1 MAVTADTRT
10 QLIGLSVAMLGSAP
24 GTDRLNDWVD
34 DLDDD
39 MSVEDLANHIEDSDD
54 FQDEYPAF
62 MTDGE
67 FAEAFM
73 GNLLGDYTTAE
84 VSAMVVEAVEGLLGA
99 GHSRGEVA
107 LVVVTAMLA
116 IAAEGESHDLYEAL
130 GMASVAFHNKVMVA
144 EHYTVMARMEDPSA
158 SVLEGVTA
166 DADSVMMAKDAID
179 NPPPTPEEME
189 GQTFTLG
196 TLRDKVTG
204 TAYDDTIISEPDSKG
219 DATLGPADTIDGGDG
234 YDSLEIFNIET
245 DGIMIDSA
253 VDADVMNVEHVYL
266 SARNAIHVDLSE
278 WEGLEMVEIGRFGRD
293 EDVMVTVDGASV
305 SSSRTIDGDVTIAG
319 AAGEVSVA
327 AGKTSVV
334 RVESGAHTTSVMA
347 KGGMTVDV
355 ASNGAN
361 GQSMTVTSVSI
372 DGVAGED
379 LGADGRRGNPME
391 PVENPLYDPSATG
404 GGADTFRYLTD
415 AGVMA
420 RDNNT
425 SGNLADNIDDVD
437 GDDAEVTNTAADAAM
452 ILSVFKD
459 GKKVDQG
466 TAGAEDG
473 TDSGDVPVHI
483 YSDAIESIELHN
495 TWATVAVVNKSKT
508 PQDLAVTVNKY
519 GTDKIGGKLC
529 LAQTGA
535 AANVDLTV
543 VGDSNFILA
552 GNATKTIDV
561 TLDADLKLGVTKFQN
576 PNPDMPS
583 DTLESVMLSGGGDFE
598 MNAMGLSKLKT
609 IDASG
614 ASGDVIVTNLGGSA
628 TSYMGGSGFDCLGVA
643 AHNAKGIMVN
653 LGMGDDVFKSGASS
667 NKSRVDGGDGMDTLH
682 LTSSAGISYDPD
694 GPTGPAKPVSI
705 YSNFE
710 TLNVGGSGE
719 ATYDVKLLGV
729 GNVVV
734 ADASATGPVTLS
746 NMADGMGIS
755 VHGKGAGISAN
766 IVHAMADREPGAARY
781 SGELNVNL
789 LANGG
794 ATDTKAI
801 TSGEAMLT
809 LSVDEEI
816 EILSIDSSANA
827 GGSSP
832 TVSARN
838 KPGAGHYENTVT
850 LNGTNDASAATVE
863 AIVVSGN
870 AKVVVMQSTVS
881 GSELGFGQ
889 LELVDAEDNTGGV
902 TVDATGTA
910 EEVDMVGGSAKDVF
924 TGGAQG
930 DDIRGNGGNDMLT
943 GGAGDDSLRGGAGGD
958 MLIGDTADDSS
969 GNDTYDYTSASDS
982 QVAWTATGTM
992 YGFDTIVGFNGA
1004 RTLNNDGTVATAG
1017 DVISL
1022 GRTLF
1027 NSLKGSIKA
1036 YTGDDAISS
1045 TDTADPDPPAGSLQA
1060 FLGDGDGI
1068 FETVTRNTDGFGSTT
1083 AKHSIAT
1090 VTETYDGDPATD
1102 GVQEANRLWVLIDVD
1117 GDGDFDAGTDM
1128 AIVISGL
1135 TGELEFADFSA

>member
-1 MAVTADTRT
+1 
-10 QLIGLSVAMLGSAP
+10 MLGSAP

-73 GNLLGDYTTAE
+73 GNLLGDYATAD

-130 GMASVAFHNKVMVA
+130 GMASTAFHNKVMVA
-144 EHYTVMARMEDPSA
+144 EHYTVMARMADPSA
-158 SVLEGVTA
+158 SVLDGVTA

-204 TAYDDTIISEPDSKG
+204 TAYDDTIVSEPDSKG
-219 DATLGPADTIDGGDG
+219 DATLGPADTIDGGAG

-245 DGIMIDSA
+245 DGIVIDSS

-266 SARNAIHVDLSE
+266 SARNAINVNLSE

-334 RVESGAHTTSVMA
+334 RVESGAHTTSVMT
-347 KGGMTVDV
+347 KGGKTVDV

-372 DGVAGED
+372 DGVAGEG
-379 LGADGRRGNPME
+379 LGADKVRGDTMEAVRNPI
-391 PVENPLYDPSATG
+391 YDADGSGQATSM
-404 GGADTFRYLTD
+404 YLTPAGQTALD
-415 AGVMA
+415 ANAALTNPSTDLTTVI
-420 RDNNT
+420 N
-425 SGNLADNIDDVD
+425 DDSH
-437 GDDAEVTNTAADAAM
+437 VTNDKDAAAM
-452 ILSVFKD
+452 ILTRFGAD
-459 GKKVDQG
+459 GKRVAPG
-466 TAGAEDG
+466 AAGYETADMS
-473 TDSGDVPVHI
+473 TDSGGVPVHV
-483 YSDAIESIELHN
+483 YSDAIQSIELHN

-508 PQDLAVTVNKY
+508 PQDLMVTVNKY

-583 DTLESVMLSGGGDFE
+583 DTLESVMLSGAGDFE
-598 MNAMGLSKLKT
+598 MNAMGLSKLKM

-614 ASGDVIVTNLGGSA
+614 ASGDVIVTKLGGSV
-628 TSYMGGSGFDCLGVA
+628 TSYMGGSGFDCIGVD

-653 LGMGDDVFKSGASS
+653 LGMGNDVFKSGASS
-667 NKSRVDGGDGMDTLH
+667 NKSRVDGGDGMDILH
-682 LTSSAGISYDPD
+682 LTNSDGYSYDPD
-694 GPTGPAKPVSI
+694 GPTGPAKPMSI

-710 TLNVGGSGE
+710 TLNVGGSVK
-719 ATYDVKLLGV
+719 AMYDVKLLDV
-729 GNVVV
+729 DNVVV
-734 ADASATGPVTLS
+734 TDASTMGMVTLS
-746 NMADGMGIS
+746 NMADGMGLS
-755 VHGKGAGISAN
+755 VHGKGAGISAD

-794 ATDTKAI
+794 ATDTKAS

-850 LNGTNDASAATVE
+850 LNGTGTAGDATVE
-863 AIVVSGN
+863 AIIVGGN
-870 AKVVVMQSTVS
+870 AKVMVLQQSPDTAS
-881 GSELGFGQ
+881 TLSLGFGA

-902 TVDATGTA
+902 TVDATGTT
-910 EEVDMVGGSAKDVF
+910 EEVDMVGGSGGDKF
-924 TGGAQG
+924 TGGAMG
-930 DDIRGNGGNDMLT
+930 DDLRGNGGNDMLM
-943 GGAGDDSLRGGAGGD
+943 GGDGNDSLRGGTGGD
-958 MLIGDTADDSS
+958 TLNGGTGDDV
-969 GNDTYDYTSASDS
+969 YDYTSASDS
-982 QVAWTATGTM
+982 QVAWTATGAM
-992 YGFDTIVGFNGA
+992 YGFDTI
-1004 RTLNNDGTVATAG
+1004 TSWESG
-1017 DVISL
+1017 DTISL

-1027 NSLKGSIKA
+1027 NSLQGTVKA
-1036 YTGDDAISS
+1036 TTGDNRIDSTADAA
-1045 TDTADPDPPAGSLQA
+1045 DTASANLRA
-1060 FLGDGDGI
+1060 FLGNGDGI
-1068 FETVTRNTDGFGSTT
+1068 FETKTTNPDGTFGSTVT
-1083 AKHSIAT
+1083 KHSIAT
-1090 VTETYDGDPATD
+1090 VTEAYQAGDDNGDGMIDDNDTED
-1102 GVQEANRLWVLIDVD
+1102 SRTWVLIDVD

-1128 AIVISGL
+1128 AIAIVGTQTL
-1135 TGELEFADFSA
+1135 TGGTSGDFVA

>member
-1 MAVTADTRT
+1 MAVTEQTRT
-10 QLIGLSVAMLGSAP
+10 GLIGLSVAMLGSAP
-24 GTDRLNDWVD
+24 GTDLLNEWVAAHEGG
-34 DLDDD
+34 
-39 MSVEDLANHIEDSDD
+39 MSLEDIANHIAGSDA
-54 FQDEYPAF
+54 FQATYPAF
-62 MTDGE
+62 LTNAE
-67 FAEAFM
+67 FAEAF
-73 GNLLGDYTTAE
+73 LGDVLGDN
-84 VSAMVVEAVEGLLGA
+84 VSAEL
-99 GHSRGEVA
+99 
-107 LVVVTAMLA
+107 TT
-116 IAAEGESHDLYEAL
+116 AAEGIVVGLLNDGMTRGALALAVVGALHDIAMTGMDHPAYGDL
-130 GMASVAFHNKVMVA
+130 GMAAMAFANQIEVA
-144 EHYTVMARMEDPSA
+144 EHYTLNARMAEPSA
-158 SVLEGVTA
+158 DVLDGVTS
-166 DADSVMMAKDAID
+166 DADSVTMAIDAID
-179 NPPPTPEEME
+179 NPPAPPEEME

-196 TLRDKVTG
+196 TLRDKVVG

-219 DATLGPADTIDGGDG
+219 DSTLGPADTIDGGAG

-245 DGIMIDSA
+245 DGIVIDSS

-266 SARNAIHVDLSE
+266 SARNAINVNLSE

-293 EDVMVTVDGASV
+293 EEVMVTVDGASV

-319 AAGEVSVA
+319 AAGDVSVA
-327 AGKTSVV
+327 ASKTSVV
-334 RVESGAHTTSVMA
+334 RVESGAHTTSVMT
-347 KGGMTVDV
+347 KGGKTVDV

-361 GQSMTVTSVSI
+361 GQSMTVTSVSV
-372 DGVAGED
+372 DGVAGEG
-379 LGADGRRGNPME
+379 LGADKVRGDTME
-391 PVENPLYDPSATG
+391 PVANPLFDASATG
-404 GGADTFRYLTD
+404 GDVNTFRYLTD
-415 AGVMA
+415 AGVAA
-420 RDNNT
+420 RDL
-425 SGNLADNIDDVD
+425 SADDDNDISDPAVH
-437 GDDAEVTNTAADAAM
+437 VTNDKDAAAM
-452 ILSVFKD
+452 ILTRFGAD
-459 GKKVDQG
+459 GKRVAPGAAGYD
-466 TAGAEDG
+466 TADMS
-473 TDSGDVPVHI
+473 TDSGGVPVHV
-483 YSDAIESIELHN
+483 YSDAIQSIELHN

-508 PQDLAVTVNKY
+508 PQDLMVTVNKY

-583 DTLESVMLSGGGDFE
+583 NTLESVMLSGAGDFE

-614 ASGDVIVTNLGGSA
+614 ASGDVIITDLGGSA
-628 TSYMGGSGFDCLGVA
+628 TSYMGGSGFDYLGVA
-643 AHNAKGIMVN
+643 AHNSKGIMVN
-653 LGMGDDVFKSGASS
+653 LGMGNDVFKSGASS

-694 GPTGPAKPVSI
+694 GPTGPAKAMSI

-710 TLNVGGSGE
+710 TLNVGGSVE
-719 ATYDVKLLGV
+719 AMYDVKLLGV
-729 GNVVV
+729 DNVVV
-734 ADASATGPVTLS
+734 TDASTMGMVTLD

-755 VHGKGAGISAN
+755 VHGKGKDGISAD
-766 IVHAMADREPGAARY
+766 IVHTMADREPGAARY

-794 ATDTKAI
+794 AADTKAS

-832 TVSARN
+832 AVSARN

-850 LNGTNDASAATVE
+850 LNGTNDADAATVE
-863 AIVVSGN
+863 AINVSGN
-870 AKVVVMQSTVS
+870 AKVVVMQSTLS

-902 TVDATGTA
+902 TVDATGTT

-924 TGGAQG
+924 TGGAQ
-930 DDIRGNGGNDMLT
+930 DDDLRGNGGNDMLT
-943 GGAGDDSLRGGAGGD
+943 GGVGDDSLRGGAGGD
-958 MLIGDTADDSS
+958 TLTGGD
-969 GNDTYDYTSASDS
+969 GNNTFDYTAASDS
-982 QVAWTATGTM
+982 QVAWTATGAM
-992 YGFDTIVGFNGA
+992 YGFDTITDF
-1004 RTLNNDGTVATAG
+1004 TSG
-1017 DVISL
+1017 DKISL

-1036 YTGDDAISS
+1036 YTGDAAINS
-1045 TDTADPDPPAGSLQA
+1045 TNVVGEGETDPSDNLLQA

-1068 FETVTRNTDGFGSTT
+1068 FETVTPNTDGFGNTT

-1090 VTETYDGDPATD
+1090 VAEVYQANDDNGDGMIDNDDTAD
-1102 GVQEANRLWVLIDVD
+1102 NRIWVLIDVD

-1128 AIVISGL
+1128 AIAIAGTSPPAQ
-1135 TGELEFADFSA
+1135 ADFSA

>member
-1 MAVTADTRT
+1 MAVTEQTRT
-10 QLIGLSVAMLGSAP
+10 GLIGLSVAMLGSAP
-24 GTDRLNDWVD
+24 GTDLLNEWVAAHED
-34 DLDDD
+34 G
-39 MSVEDLANHIEDSDD
+39 MSLEDIANHIAGSDA
-54 FQDEYPAF
+54 FQATYPAF
-62 MTDGE
+62 LTNAE
-67 FAEAFM
+67 FAADFL
-73 GNLLGDYTTAE
+73 GNVLGDN
-84 VSAMVVEAVEGLLGA
+84 VSAELTAAAEGIVVGLLNDGMTRGA
-99 GHSRGEVA
+99 LALAVVVA
-107 LVVVTAMLA
+107 LHDIAMA
-116 IAAEGESHDLYEAL
+116 GESHDAYADL
-130 GMASVAFHNKVMVA
+130 GMAAMAFHNQIEVA
-144 EHYTVMARMEDPSA
+144 EHYTLNARMAEPSA
-158 SVLEGVTA
+158 DVLDGVTS
-166 DADSVMMAKDAID
+166 DADSVTMAIDAID
-179 NPPPTPEEME
+179 NPPVPPEEME

-196 TLRDKVTG
+196 TLRDKVVG
-204 TAYDDTIISEPDSKG
+204 TAYDDTIVSEPDSKG

-245 DGIMIDSA
+245 DGIVIDSS

-266 SARNAIHVDLSE
+266 SARNAIDVNLSE

-305 SSSRTIDGDVTIAG
+305 SSSRTIDGNVTIAG
-319 AAGEVSVA
+319 AAGDVSVA

-379 LGADGRRGNPME
+379 LGADKVRGNTME
-391 PVENPLYDPSATG
+391 AVRNPIYDADGSGQATSMYLTPAGQAALDANAALTNPSTNLTTVINDDSHVTNDKDAAEMILTRY
-404 GGADTFRYLTD
+404 GADGKRVAPGA
-415 AGVMA
+415 AGYE
-420 RDNNT
+420 T
-425 SGNLADNIDDVD
+425 AD
-437 GDDAEVTNTAADAAM
+437 M
-452 ILSVFKD
+452 S
-459 GKKVDQG
+459 
-466 TAGAEDG
+466 
-473 TDSGDVPVHI
+473 TDSGGVPVHV
-483 YSDAIESIELHN
+483 YSDAIQSIELHN

-508 PQDLAVTVNKY
+508 PQDLMVTVNKY

-598 MNAMGLSKLKT
+598 MDAMGLGKLKT

-614 ASGDVIVTNLGGSA
+614 AGGDVIIRNLGDSA

-643 AHNAKGIMVN
+643 AHNAKSGIMVN

-682 LTSSAGISYDPD
+682 LTSDAGISYDPD
-694 GPTGPAKPVSI
+694 GPTGPAKPMSI

-710 TLNVGGSGE
+710 TLNVGGSVE
-719 ATYDVKLLGV
+719 AMYDVKLLDV
-729 GNVVV
+729 DNVVV
-734 ADASATGPVTLS
+734 TDASTMGMVTLS

-755 VHGKGAGISAN
+755 VHGKGAGISAD

-794 ATDTKAI
+794 ATDTKAS

-816 EILSIDSSANA
+816 EILSIDSNANA

-863 AIVVSGN
+863 AINVSGN

-902 TVDATGTA
+902 TVDATGTT
-910 EEVDMVGGSAKDVF
+910 EEVDMLGGSAKDMF
-924 TGGAQG
+924 TGGGQD
-930 DDIRGNGGNDMLT
+930 DDIRGNGGNDMLM

-958 MLIGDTADDSS
+958 TLTGGD
-969 GNDTYDYTSASDS
+969 GEDTFDYTAASDS
-982 QVAWTATGTM
+982 QVAWTATGAM
-992 YGFDTIVGFNGA
+992 YGFDTITDFSA
-1004 RTLNNDGTVATAG
+1004 SEDK
-1017 DVISL
+1017 ISL

-1027 NSLKGSIKA
+1027 NSLKGSIKE
-1036 YTGDDAISS
+1036 YTTSAGDAIDS
-1045 TDTADPDPPAGSLQA
+1045 TDDDTDGTPTHNSLRA

-1068 FETVTRNTDGFGSTT
+1068 FETKTANPDGTFGSTT

-1090 VTETYDGDPATD
+1090 VTEIYDGDPATD
-1102 GVQEANRLWVLIDVD
+1102 GVQTANRVWVLIDVD

-1128 AIVISGL
+1128 AIAITGSSPGL
-1135 TGELEFADFSA
+1135 VEASFEA

>member
-1 MAVTADTRT
+1 MAVTEQTRT
-10 QLIGLSVAMLGSAP
+10 GLIGLSVAMLGSAP
-24 GTDRLNDWVD
+24 GTDLLNEWVAAHEGG
-34 DLDDD
+34 
-39 MSVEDLANHIEDSDD
+39 MSLEDIANHIAGSDA
-54 FQDEYPAF
+54 FQATYPAF
-62 MTDGE
+62 LTNAE
-67 FAEAFM
+67 FAEAFL
-73 GNLLGDYTTAE
+73 GNVLGDN
-84 VSAMVVEAVEGLLGA
+84 VSAEL
-99 GHSRGEVA
+99 
-107 LVVVTAMLA
+107 TA
-116 IAAEGESHDLYEAL
+116 AAEGIVVGLLNDGLSRGALALAVVDALHDIAMTGMDHPAYGGL
-130 GMASVAFHNKVMVA
+130 GMAAMAFANQIEVA
-144 EHYTVMARMEDPSA
+144 EHYTLNARMAEPSA
-158 SVLEGVTA
+158 DVLDGVTS
-166 DADSVMMAKDAID
+166 DADSVTMAIDAID
-179 NPPPTPEEME
+179 NPPAPPEEME

-196 TLRDKVTG
+196 TLRDKVVG
-204 TAYDDTIISEPDSKG
+204 TAYDDTIVSEPDSKG
-219 DATLGPADTIDGGDG
+219 DATLGPADTIDGGAG

-266 SARNAIHVDLSE
+266 SARNAIDVNLSE

-319 AAGEVSVA
+319 AAGDVSVA

-379 LGADGRRGNPME
+379 LGADKVRGNTME
-391 PVENPLYDPSATG
+391 AVANPLYM
-404 GGADTFRYLTD
+404 ADASEGTVASFRYLTD
-415 AGVMA
+415 AGVTA
-420 RDNNT
+420 RDGDDDNDHSDVLTVT
-425 SGNLADNIDDVD
+425 SGNGAH
-437 GDDAEVTNTAADAAM
+437 VTDTATAAAM
-452 ILSVFKD
+452 ILTRFGAD
-459 GKKVDQG
+459 GKRVAPGAAGYD
-466 TAGAEDG
+466 TADMS
-473 TDSGDVPVHI
+473 TDSGGVPVHV
-483 YSDAIESIELHN
+483 YSDAIQSIELHN

-508 PQDLAVTVNKY
+508 PQDLMVTVNKY

-535 AANVDLTV
+535 AANVDLMV

-583 DTLESVMLSGGGDFE
+583 DTLESVMLSGAGDFE

-614 ASGDVIVTNLGGSA
+614 ASGDVIITNLGGSA

-643 AHNAKGIMVN
+643 AHNNAKGIMVS
-653 LGMGDDVFKSGASS
+653 LGMGNDVFKSGASS

-682 LTSSAGISYDPD
+682 LTSSTGISYDPD
-694 GPTGPAKPVSI
+694 GPTGPAKAMSI

-710 TLNVGGSGE
+710 TLNVGGSVE
-719 ATYDVKLLGV
+719 AMYDVKLLGV
-729 GNVVV
+729 DNVVV
-734 ADASATGPVTLS
+734 TDASTMGMVTLD

-755 VHGKGAGISAN
+755 VHGKGKDGISAV

-794 ATDTKAI
+794 ATDTKAS
-801 TSGEAMLT
+801 TMGEAMLT

-832 TVSARN
+832 AVSARN

-850 LNGTNDASAATVE
+850 LNGTNDADAATVE
-863 AIVVSGN
+863 AINVSGN

-902 TVDATGTA
+902 TVDATGTT

-924 TGGAQG
+924 TGGAQ
-930 DDIRGNGGNDMLT
+930 DDDLRGNGGNDMLT
-943 GGAGDDSLRGGAGGD
+943 GGVGDDSLRGGAGGD
-958 MLIGDTADDSS
+958 TLTGGD
-969 GNDTYDYTSASDS
+969 GNDTFDYTAASDS
-982 QVAWTATGTM
+982 QVAWTATGAM
-992 YGFDTIVGFNGA
+992 YGFDTITDF
-1004 RTLNNDGTVATAG
+1004 TTSG
-1017 DVISL
+1017 DKISL

-1036 YTGDDAISS
+1036 YTGDAAINS
-1045 TDTADPDPPAGSLQA
+1045 TNEVGEGETDPSDNSLRA

-1068 FETVTRNTDGFGSTT
+1068 FETVTPNTDGFGNTT

-1090 VTETYDGDPATD
+1090 VAEVYQANDDNGDGMIDNDDTAD
-1102 GVQEANRLWVLIDVD
+1102 NRIWVLIDVD

-1128 AIVISGL
+1128 AIAIA
-1135 TGELEFADFSA
+1135 GESAPAQADFSA